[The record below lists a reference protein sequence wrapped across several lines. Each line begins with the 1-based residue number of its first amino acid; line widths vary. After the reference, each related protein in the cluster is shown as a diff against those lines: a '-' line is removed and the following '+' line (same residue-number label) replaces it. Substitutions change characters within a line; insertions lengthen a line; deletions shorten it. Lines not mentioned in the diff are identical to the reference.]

1 MNEPL
6 LCASGELIQ
15 EEGPYGPWGVVT
27 ADDGRRLGVSVTPDR
42 CRTLLLIHDVDEPT
56 RTYRTRNLP
65 PTSNPWLHAVAA
77 LSDSGT
83 DYHWDTPIYR
93 SLCEQG
99 GLDPD
104 YHRPV
109 FDPENV
115 EIGNLLVVELNKV
128 KGLSIPAGGLVL
140 DIIDHLRID
149 PWVSDRKSIETI
161 RRKAQSTAE
170 YDPKGMAELR
180 EFLSRIPALSRLRL
194 M

>member
-6 LCASGELIQ
+6 LCPSWEFIL
-15 EEGPYGPWGVVT
+15 EEGLYGPWTVVT
-27 ADDGRRLGVSVTPDR
+27 ADDGRRLGVSVTPYR
-42 CRTLLLIHDVDEPT
+42 CRTHLLIHDVDEPT
-56 RTYRTRNLP
+56 RTYWTPNLP
-65 PTSNPWLHAVAA
+65 PTSNPWLRAVAA

-115 EIGNLLVVELNKV
+115 EIGTLLVVELNRV
-128 KGLSIPAGGLVL
+128 KGLSILAGNIVL
-140 DIIDHLRID
+140 DIVDHLRID

-161 RRKAQSTAE
+161 RHNVRFNAE
-170 YDPKGMAELR
+170 HDPKGMAELR
-180 EFLSRIPALSRLRL
+180 EFISRIPALSRLRL